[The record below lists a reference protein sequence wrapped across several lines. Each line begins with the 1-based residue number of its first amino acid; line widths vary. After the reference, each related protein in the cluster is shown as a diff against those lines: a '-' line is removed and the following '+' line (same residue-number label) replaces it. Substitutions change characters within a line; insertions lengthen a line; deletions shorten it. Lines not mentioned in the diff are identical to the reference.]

1 MSTPSEAA
9 QTTTNGGVV
18 TTPSAEAQ
26 TKIEGMA
33 PVATALIIIYAVA
46 GFVLVILSATLNHI
60 DPTLKL
66 SYKDYLEQMA
76 IATGALSIGKGL
88 VANAKGNAAK

>member
-1 MSTPSEAA
+1 MAAKMSTESKEAQGEIKA
-9 QTTTNGGVV
+9 MPAVV
-18 TTPSAEAQ
+18 TWL
-26 TKIEGMA
+26 
-33 PVATALIIIYAVA
+33 VVIYAAA
-46 GFVLVILSATLNHI
+46 GAILVVLSATLNHI

-76 IATGALSIGKGL
+76 IAAGALSIGKGL